1 MSEMKVIDFMKWRTP
16 TTVFSAVLLLLSLGS
31 FVVNGMHFGLDF
43 TGGTQIQV
51 SFSEVPNL
59 ENIRGIIRDS
69 GYQNFEVV
77 NFRTDRDV
85 QIRIQETG
93 SADVDQVEAA
103 QATDII
109 LAALQANSGFDVE
122 ILGTGFIGAQVGEEL
137 RDQGGLGMLVALIM
151 IMLYIA
157 LRFQFKFSVGA
168 VAALAHDVIIVLGF
182 FSLFQI
188 DFDLTVLAAVLA
200 VIGYSLNDTIV
211 VSDRIRENFRKL
223 RKTDAVD
230 VINISITQTFSRTLI
245 TSLTTLL
252 VLVAL
257 SIFGGEMIHGFATAL
272 IVGVLIGTYSSVY
285 VAAEVLLYMHITA
298 EDLMPPER
306 EGDEADA
313 MPYQVLKASTNIE
326 REGQN

>member
-16 TTVFSAVLLLLSLGS
+16 TTVFSAVLLLVSLGS

-51 SFSEVPNL
+51 SFSEAPNL

-109 LAALQANSGFDVE
+109 LAALQDNSGLDVE

-182 FSLFQI
+182 FSLLQI

-313 MPYQVLKASTNIE
+313 MP
-326 REGQN
+326 

>member
-51 SFSEVPNL
+51 SFSEAPNL

-109 LAALQANSGFDVE
+109 LAALQDNSGLDVE

-182 FSLFQI
+182 FSLLQI

-313 MPYQVLKASTNIE
+313 MP
-326 REGQN
+326 

>member
-51 SFSEVPNL
+51 SFSEAPNL

-109 LAALQANSGFDVE
+109 LAALQDNSGLDVE

-182 FSLFQI
+182 FSLLQI

-306 EGDEADA
+306 EADEADA
-313 MPYQVLKASTNIE
+313 MP
-326 REGQN
+326 

>member
-51 SFSEVPNL
+51 SFSEAPNL

-77 NFRTDRDV
+77 NFRTDQDV

-109 LAALQANSGFDVE
+109 LAALQDNSGLDVE

-313 MPYQVLKASTNIE
+313 MP
-326 REGQN
+326 